1 MPQDLSAAEMSSLPI
16 VIGVFGLGLHWILDH
31 ELKRPISLDAP
42 VLKSEDKL
50 SHDDVNLL

>member
-1 MPQDLSAAEMSSLPI
+1 MMIHEILLLGLPI

-42 VLKSEDKL
+42 VLKSKDKL